1 VDQIHESSSLTTL
14 APPFTT
20 ASTQRHR
27 SGSTCLP
34 TPQHRLHRKLAS
46 PTLRR
51 VRVLV
56 AGLVADTYYFHS
68 GNVQRPDVVNVYGA
82 GAANSGFD
90 KLVAIKPIGSVQIC
104 TEANDNGNWTS
115 VGCKVVNTG
124 VTSPDQTFFG
134 WQFVRTTDSVPLKYL
149 FLNNPGG
156 TLQNDS
162 VNAMNSW
169 QNASSG
175 RLTFTNDFVSPQF
188 QLYFDPN
195 NNIQNPFTYGQLRR
209 VFYNDC
215 PTATVV
221 DSPYSEPMV
230 NDRWNCTATSTEISL
245 YVPRM
250 NSITLPNGKP
260 VVIAHEIGHVLG
272 LGHHNTQQSLMTTS
286 GSLPSA
292 PTSFDVSNFSN
303 LYYTR

>member
-1 VDQIHESSSLTTL
+1 M
-14 APPFTT
+14 T
-20 ASTQRHR
+20 ARSPLQRRRHR
-27 SGSTCLP
+27 DTSSTTSRRRRDVRDPLG
-34 TPQHRLHRKLAS
+34 
-46 PTLRR
+46 RR
-51 VRVLV
+51 VRERSRALMDLIHLKAWV
-56 AGLVADTYYFHS
+56 TYRLPS
-68 GNVQRPDVVNVYGA
+68 LA
-82 GAANSGFD
+82 
-90 KLVAIKPIGSVQIC
+90 
-104 TEANDNGNWTS
+104 
-115 VGCKVVNTG
+115 KV
-124 VTSPDQTFFG
+124 
-134 WQFVRTTDSVPLKYL
+134 
-149 FLNNPGG
+149 
-156 TLQNDS
+156 
-162 VNAMNSW
+162 
-169 QNASSG
+169 
-175 RLTFTNDFVSPQF
+175 
-188 QLYFDPN
+188 
-195 NNIQNPFTYGQLRR
+195 QNPFTYGQLRR

-292 PTSFDVSNFSN
+292 PTSFDVSNFST